1 MFYMGSN
8 REYISGGDN
17 MNTEEQLFPMY
28 KQQVFYGDK
37 ALILCD
43 NNVIFD
49 TVELYYLDDCGIEH
63 FINENPVFTKN
74 NNGYQI
80 SFKGQK
86 RNLRYLIKYYYL
98 VKSTSIELS
107 KDEVTSYTNKD
118 GSMTIPQRSFTSNG
132 INFRSLCPKLY
143 FKA

>member
-1 MFYMGSN
+1 
-8 REYISGGDN
+8 
-17 MNTEEQLFPMY
+17 MY
-28 KQQVFYGDK
+28 KQQVFYEDK
-37 ALILCD
+37 TLILWD
-43 NNVIFD
+43 NNIIFD

-107 KDEVTSYTNKD
+107 KDEVDLYTNED
-118 GSMTIPQRSFTSNG
+118 GSMIIPQRSFTSNG
-132 INFRSLCPKLY
+132 INFKSLCSKLY
-143 FKA
+143 IKV